1 MSYEITGTIKVIQDT
16 QTFDSGF
23 AKREFV
29 ITTEDKYP
37 QDIKLEFVNDRVS
50 QLDKYDTGDQVTVA
64 FDIRG
69 NEYKDRYYVNL
80 AAWKISKAEGAST
93 TSPAP
98 EPVAVADESMPF

>member
-1 MSYEITGTIKVIQDT
+1 MSYEITGTIKVIQET

-37 QDIKLEFVNDRVS
+37 QDVKLEFVKDKVS
-50 QLDKYDTGDQVTVA
+50 ELDAYDTGDQVTVA
-64 FDIRG
+64 FNIRG

-80 AAWKISKAEGAST
+80 SAWKISKAEGAST
-93 TSPAP
+93 TPPAQ
-98 EPVAVADESMPF
+98 EQVAVADESMPF

>member
-1 MSYEITGTIKVIQDT
+1 MSYEMTGTIKLIGEV

-37 QDIKLEFVNDRVS
+37 QRIKLEFVNDKVS

-64 FDIRG
+64 FNIRG
-69 NEYKDRYYVNL
+69 NEYKERYYVNL
-80 AAWKISKAEGAST
+80 SAWKISKAEGAST
-93 TSPAP
+93 TAP
-98 EPVAVADESMPF
+98 EPDPVSVAEESFPF

>member
-1 MSYEITGTIKVIQDT
+1 MSYEITGTIKVIQET

-37 QDIKLEFVNDRVS
+37 QDIKLEFVKDKVS
-50 QLDKYDTGDQVTVA
+50 ELDAYDTGDQVTVA
-64 FDIRG
+64 FNIRG

-80 AAWKISKAEGAST
+80 AAWKISKADGAST
-93 TSPAP
+93 PAQ
-98 EPVAVADESMPF
+98 ETVAVADESMPF

>member
-1 MSYEITGTIKVIQDT
+1 MSYEITGTIKVIQET

-37 QDIKLEFVNDRVS
+37 QDVKLEFVKDKVS
-50 QLDKYDTGDQVTVA
+50 ELDAYDTGDQVTVA
-64 FDIRG
+64 FNIRG

-80 AAWKISKAEGAST
+80 SAWKISKAEGAPAS
-93 TSPAP
+93 AP
-98 EPVAVADESMPF
+98 EPVVVADESMPF

>member
-1 MSYEITGTIKVIQDT
+1 MSYEITGTIKVINDT

-37 QDIKLEFVNDRVS
+37 QDIKLEFVKDKVS
-50 QLDKYDTGDQVTVA
+50 ELDTFDVGDQVTVA
-64 FDIRG
+64 FNIRG

-80 AAWKISKAEGAST
+80 SAWKISKAEGASAQT
-93 TSPAP
+93 Q